1 MTGNPRF
8 SPRLSPRLSLRFS
21 PSYLAFVLH
30 RLSGVLLALFLP
42 FHFLVLG
49 LAIEGEARL
58 DSMLAWTEQ
67 PLVKFAEW
75 GLVVVFSLHLILG
88 LRVLLIEWAP
98 WGHAAMPDQSMPD
111 QSMPNQSMPNQ
122 SAAGGLRHG
131 WIGSGIVLA
140 LLAGFGFIAGVL

>member
-8 SPRLSPRLSLRFS
+8 SPRLSPRFS

-98 WGHAAMPDQSMPD
+98 WGHAAMPDQSMP
-111 QSMPNQSMPNQ
+111 NQSMPNQ

-131 WIGSGIVLA
+131 WIGGGIVLA

>member
-8 SPRLSPRLSLRFS
+8 SPRLSPRFS

-58 DSMLAWTEQ
+58 NSMLVWTEQ

-98 WGHAAMPDQSMPD
+98 WGHAPMPDQSMPD
-111 QSMPNQSMPNQ
+111 QST
-122 SAAGGLRHG
+122 AGGLRPG
-131 WIGSGIVLA
+131 WIGGGIVLA

>member
-111 QSMPNQSMPNQ
+111 QST
-122 SAAGGLRHG
+122 AGGLRHG
-131 WIGSGIVLA
+131 WIGGGIVLA

>member
-1 MTGNPRF
+1 M
-8 SPRLSPRLSLRFS
+8 
-21 PSYLAFVLH
+21 
-30 RLSGVLLALFLP
+30 FLP

-111 QSMPNQSMPNQ
+111 QSMPNQS
-122 SAAGGLRHG
+122 AAGGLRHG
-131 WIGSGIVLA
+131 WIGGGIVLA

>member
-8 SPRLSPRLSLRFS
+8 SPRLSPRFS

-58 DSMLAWTEQ
+58 NRMLVWTEQ

-98 WGHAAMPDQSMPD
+98 WGHAPMPDQSMPKE
-111 QSMPNQSMPNQ
+111 

>member
-1 MTGNPRF
+1 MGRGQTPSGRLDRRDAGGNRFHHRHAGRHRGQRGDGMTGNPRF

-98 WGHAAMPDQSMPD
+98 WGHAAMPDQSMP
-111 QSMPNQSMPNQ
+111 
-122 SAAGGLRHG
+122 
-131 WIGSGIVLA
+131 
-140 LLAGFGFIAGVL
+140 

>member
-1 MTGNPRF
+1 
-8 SPRLSPRLSLRFS
+8 
-21 PSYLAFVLH
+21 
-30 RLSGVLLALFLP
+30 
-42 FHFLVLG
+42 
-49 LAIEGEARL
+49 
-58 DSMLAWTEQ
+58 MLAWTEQ

-111 QSMPNQSMPNQ
+111 QST
-122 SAAGGLRHG
+122 AGGLRHG
-131 WIGSGIVLA
+131 WIGGGIVLA